1 MHYLYRIINRV
12 NGKVYIGQTN
22 HARPSDR
29 WSEHKSSAK
38 KSDRFPLQKAIRKY
52 TSDNFLFD
60 IVACC
65 KTQEDANWC
74 EEELIKQYDCLAEDK
89 KGYNVKSGGL
99 TRSGFKMSDEA
110 KLKMRLAKLGKPSK
124 KKGKPTGKP
133 AWNKGLPKEQQSRF
147 GKKHSPE
154 TLEKMRQA
162 ALLREEKKRN
172 SA

>member
-1 MHYLYRIINRV
+1 ML
-12 NGKVYIGQTN
+12 GKE
-22 HARPSDR
+22 H
-29 WSEHKSSAK
+29 SEEAK
-38 KSDRFPLQKAIRKY
+38 K
-52 TSDNFLFD
+52 
-60 IVACC
+60 
-65 KTQEDANWC
+65 
-74 EEELIKQYDCLAEDK
+74 
-89 KGYNVKSGGL
+89 
-99 TRSGFKMSDEA
+99 KMSDSH
-110 KLKMRLAKLGKPSK
+110 MGQPSK